1 MPLQRPFGASGED
14 GTQTDT
20 IVGERVTTP
29 APDAPL
35 VFPSVVFR
43 PAQLLIVCVAV
54 TALVIALAAWSGH
67 ILFGLFF
74 GIGLGLGLINAL
86 LVQRSVASI
95 TAEALPLKHKMAL
108 NSATRLLIIT
118 VVGLTI
124 AWFFRLQGGLGV
136 VFGLA
141 LFQVILVLST
151 ALPVWKK
158 IRTGEPDEL
167 PQSGAAAADSY
178 PSSANPASTPDN
190 MFKD

>member
-1 MPLQRPFGASGED
+1 M
-14 GTQTDT
+14 
-20 IVGERVTTP
+20 TTP
-29 APDAPL
+29 APDGPL

-43 PAQLLIVCVAV
+43 PVRLLTVCAAV
-54 TALVIALAAWSGH
+54 TTLVVALSAWAGH
-67 ILFGLFF
+67 IMFGVFF
-74 GIGLGLGLINAL
+74 GVGLGLGLLNAV

-95 TAEALPLKHKMAL
+95 TADAHPLKHKMAL
-108 NSATRLLIIT
+108 NSATRLLVIT

-124 AWFFRLQGGLGV
+124 AWIFRPLGLGV

-158 IRTGEPDEL
+158 IRTGEPDDIPANGET
-167 PQSGAAAADSY
+167 PAE
-178 PSSANPASTPDN
+178 SSFNPASTADN

>member
-1 MPLQRPFGASGED
+1 M
-14 GTQTDT
+14 
-20 IVGERVTTP
+20 TTP

-43 PAQLLIVCVAV
+43 PAQLLIVCAAV
-54 TALVIALAAWSGH
+54 TAIVVALSAWAGH
-67 ILFGLFF
+67 VMFGVFF
-74 GIGLGLGLINAL
+74 GVGLGLGLINAL

-95 TAEALPLKHKMAL
+95 TADAHPLKHKMAL
-108 NSATRLLIIT
+108 NSATRLLVIT
-118 VVGLTI
+118 AVGLTI
-124 AWFFRLQGGLGV
+124 AWIFRPLGLGV

-158 IRTGEPDEL
+158 LRTGEPDDS
-167 PQSGAAAADSY
+167 PHIGAGSADSY
-178 PSSANPASTPDN
+178 PSSSSNPASPADN